1 MQQLSQF
8 KHFEDVD
15 ILGLHNC
22 DAVDVLIGNDNAHLM
37 YAKQERVGDSL
48 TEPHAILTPLGWL
61 ACGGRSGRS
70 DRSAKI
76 FRTNLKEDVSVTS
89 NLKQTIIN
97 KDKHIAELES
107 VIKDLDM
114 KAELFQPSR
123 SDL

>member
-1 MQQLSQF
+1 MKIKL
-8 KHFEDVD
+8 K
-15 ILGLHNC
+15 IKGALGIYLE
-22 DAVDVLIGNDNAHLM
+22 AKGAPGQKSLGNT
-37 YAKQERVGDSL
+37 GL
-48 TEPHAILTPLGWL
+48 TEPHAILIPLGWL

-114 KAELFQPSR
+114 KDELSQPSR